1 MWLWDYFQQH
11 EECREKHTV
20 LHNLIS
26 ISTLMPCGAADG
38 LLYRRHSVFLFRLF
52 FFSPS
57 SWKALK
63 CHSMWWK
70 CVRIIILPFI
80 WENRLTSMG
89 FVSHETSTNIATDP
103 QVSQNSTP
111 ENSWLSV
118 CKTPYLL
125 CWHKLSSIQWLSW
138 AWKLIQ
144 KYVKNELEWKHIWI
158 R

>member
-1 MWLWDYFQQH
+1 MAVRLFSATWRMSRKTHSPAQPDLYLYFNALRCSRRTALQETQ
-11 EECREKHTV
+11 CV
-20 LHNLIS
+20 LVS
-26 ISTLMPCGAADG
+26 A
-38 LLYRRHSVFLFRLF
+38 F